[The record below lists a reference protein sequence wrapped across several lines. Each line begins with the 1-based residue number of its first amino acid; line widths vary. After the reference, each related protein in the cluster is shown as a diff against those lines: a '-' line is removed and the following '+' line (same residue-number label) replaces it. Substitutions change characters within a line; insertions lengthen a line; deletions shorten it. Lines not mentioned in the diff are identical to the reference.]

1 MKEIM
6 AFCGVICA
14 TGLALTALTLR
25 DNKECR
31 AESAAEKEAERKFS
45 LERENANNLSK
56 ERLFAAKAAAEAA
69 EKAAEKAA
77 AEAKL
82 EATATAAG
90 FGVDEYSTLKAIFE
104 TALKKG
110 DLKTATEIGKQL
122 YPYVFQ

>member
-31 AESAAEKEAERKFS
+31 AESSAEKEAERKFS

-77 AEAKL
+77 AETA
-82 EATATAAG
+82 ATAAG

-122 YPYVFQ
+122 YPYAFQ